1 MDRIRKA
8 ARGVGVPRWN
18 LKPGGR
24 LMAEV
29 SLWSADLANLARD
42 VERLSPYADAFH
54 LDVADAH
61 FAPDLL
67 FFPDLVAALRRH
79 TERPFHVHLMVDR
92 PSKIVDRFVAAGAD
106 LVTVHCET
114 GRLEVREAISR
125 IRSNGC
131 AAGVAL
137 RLETPVSA
145 VEPYLQQISAVL
157 LLGTQPGVKGRE
169 LTPEACGR
177 IRSMAAL
184 LGQHGLRSQVVIVA
198 DGGIRTHTVPELR
211 DAGADAVIAGSLVFQ
226 AEDLAKTFAW
236 LQSVGTTA

>member
-1 MDRIRKA
+1 
-8 ARGVGVPRWN
+8 
-18 LKPGGR
+18 
-24 LMAEV
+24 MAEV
-29 SLWSADLANLARD
+29 SLWSADLAHLARD

-67 FFPDLVAALRRH
+67 FFPDMVAALRGH

-125 IRSNGC
+125 IRSNDC

-137 RLETPVSA
+137 RLETPVGA
-145 VEPYLQQISAVL
+145 AEPYLQQISAVL

-169 LTPEACGR
+169 PAAEACGR

-184 LGQHGLRSQVVIVA
+184 LEQHGLRSQVIIVA

-226 AEDLAKTFAW
+226 AEDLARTFAW
-236 LQSVGTTA
+236 LQSVGTTP

>member
-1 MDRIRKA
+1 M
-8 ARGVGVPRWN
+8 PRWN
-18 LKPGGR
+18 SKPGSR
-24 LMAEV
+24 MLAEV

-79 TERPFHVHLMVDR
+79 TERLFHVHLMVDR
-92 PSKIVDRFVAAGAD
+92 PSKLVDRFVAAGAD

-125 IRSNGC
+125 IRANDC

-157 LLGTQPGVKGRE
+157 LLGTMPSVKGRE
-169 LTPEACGR
+169 PGPEACAR
-177 IRSMAAL
+177 IRSMDTL
-184 LGQHGLRSQVVIVA
+184 LDQHGLRSQVVIVA
-198 DGGIRTHTVPELR
+198 DGGIRSHTVSELR
-211 DAGADAVIAGSLVFQ
+211 EAGADAIVAGSLVFQ
-226 AEDLAKTFAW
+226 ADDLAEIFAW
-236 LQSVGTTA
+236 LHSVGAKP

>member
-1 MDRIRKA
+1 
-8 ARGVGVPRWN
+8 VSRWD

-42 VERLSPYADAFH
+42 VERLSCYADAFH

-67 FFPDLVAALRRH
+67 FFPDLVTALRQH
-79 TERPFHVHLMVDR
+79 TERPFHVHLMVER
-92 PSKIVDRFVAAGAD
+92 PSKLVDPFVAAGAD

-125 IRSNGC
+125 IRSNDC

-157 LLGTQPGVKGRE
+157 LLGTQPGVKGKE
-169 LTPEACGR
+169 PGSEACGR

-184 LGQHGLRSQVVIVA
+184 LDQHGLRSQVVIVA

-211 DAGADAVIAGSLVFQ
+211 EAGADAVVAGSLVFQ

-236 LQSVGTTA
+236 LHSVGATP